1 MKKISINYLYI
12 EVTRKCTMKCNH
24 CLRGDSQNISLNVN
38 DINELFTNNEFQIT
52 NINNVIITGGE
63 PTLNYIVILQIIK
76 QIISKNIII
85 ENFNLQTNGS
95 IYNQQLIDGLNEF
108 YNYLKLH
115 NEKPNL
121 HLICSQDQFHRPPKK
136 EILDKYKKLPYFIS
150 NYVYLSENQIIRVGK
165 AQENN
170 LGNKESNYETYLY
183 FDLYKH
189 NNYPVILSDND
200 DNILINELYLS
211 SKGLYSFHIIDVPFK
226 EIDELCIYNN
236 QQMSDMIN
244 NYSKLQKDKI
254 KRKQ

>member
-24 CLRGDSQNISLNVN
+24 CLRGDSQNISLNIN
-38 DINELFTNNEFQIT
+38 DINELFNNDIQIT

-85 ENFNLQTNGS
+85 ENFNLPTNGS

-115 NEKPNL
+115 NEKTNL
-121 HLICSQDQFHRPPKK
+121 HLICSQDQFHRPPRK

>member
-24 CLRGDSQNISLNVN
+24 CLRGDSQNISLNIN
-38 DINELFTNNEFQIT
+38 DINELFNNDIQIT
-52 NINNVIITGGE
+52 NINNIIITGGE
-63 PTLNYIVILQIIK
+63 PTLNSKVILQTIK
-76 QIISKNIII
+76 QIISKNIIV
-85 ENFNLQTNGS
+85 ENFNLPTNGS

-108 YNYLKLH
+108 YNYLKLYS
-115 NEKPNL
+115 EKPNL
-121 HLICSQDQFHRPPKK
+121 HFICSQDQFHRPPKK
-136 EILDKYKKLPYFIS
+136 EILDKYRKLPYFIS
-150 NYVYLSENQIIRVGK
+150 NYVHLSEDQIIRVGK
-165 AQENN
+165 AKENN